1 MNLWTLQK
9 AVMTDYCAGPM
20 NWSPDIARRI
30 PNILTMLRVLLIPV
44 FVFLLVDP
52 TPDSSLWATGIF
64 IVASVTDWLDGYL
77 ARIYHAESILG
88 TMLDPLADKLL
99 TTAALVMLAAAGPAQ
114 RIPAWIV
121 VALLSREMVVT
132 GLRSVA
138 AIQNIVV
145 PASRW
150 AKHKTAW
157 TMLALVCLLIG
168 KPYLVFGLEVNFY
181 LSGMVFLWLAL
192 VFSVTTGIGY
202 AISLRKMFLV

>member
-1 MNLWTLQK
+1 
-9 AVMTDYCAGPM
+9 MTDYCAGPM